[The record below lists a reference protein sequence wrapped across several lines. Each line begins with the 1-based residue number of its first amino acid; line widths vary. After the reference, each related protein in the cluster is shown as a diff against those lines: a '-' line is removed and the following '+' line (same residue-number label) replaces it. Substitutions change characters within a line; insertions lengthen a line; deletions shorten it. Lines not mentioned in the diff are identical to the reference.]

1 MGIINGIDRMI
12 KIIKIEDQDDGS
24 AKVEFDCDPKT
35 YHQIFEYGF
44 IQLLKK
50 GIEVDKE
57 NKD

>member
-1 MGIINGIDRMI
+1 MGSINGVGRMI
-12 KIIKIEDQDDGS
+12 KIINVEDKDDGS
-24 AKVEFDCDPKT
+24 AKVEFDCDPET

-50 GIEVDKE
+50 GIEVDKT